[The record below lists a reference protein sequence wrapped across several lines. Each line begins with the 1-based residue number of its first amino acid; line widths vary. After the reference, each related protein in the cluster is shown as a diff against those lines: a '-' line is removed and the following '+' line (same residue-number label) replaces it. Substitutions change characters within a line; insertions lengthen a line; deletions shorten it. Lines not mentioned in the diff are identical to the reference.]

1 MFFFLVF
8 FAGLFLK
15 PQDYLT
21 LDLSHLS
28 LAGQQRQHVW
38 NVVETDTTPP
48 RSLIPRSCDG
58 SPLNCLWFVFFTTP
72 LVFSKE
78 WGWNFSKNS
87 SECLMIYMKDVWND
101 DAKKQTQ
108 GELMLHEIFDL
119 PQFFWWYG
127 KPDPQSCLEGP
138 YSSWFQ
144 VNTASMAD
152 FPVLCFIVRS
162 LRHKFHW
169 FFLRGTVTFEKQV

>member
-1 MFFFLVF
+1 MLSNRFCLNFVLDVWYNIQNASYFPLIYIYKLFGYKFPLKYVHVILESPSMWCFFFVVF

-87 SECLMIYMKDVWND
+87 SECLI
-101 DAKKQTQ
+101 
-108 GELMLHEIFDL
+108 LIL
-119 PQFFWWYG
+119 PG
-127 KPDPQSCLEGP
+127 SK
-138 YSSWFQ
+138 
-144 VNTASMAD
+144 
-152 FPVLCFIVRS
+152 
-162 LRHKFHW
+162 
-169 FFLRGTVTFEKQV
+169 